1 MASAK
6 KNCSV
11 TFADRKKERNI
22 MNITTDKKS
31 NMLYWDSMED
41 QCDEFLNNFLTDYAL
56 TNITLDEDARIDISK
71 AILETIVSKCKEYGI
86 NTDEAFPYVDENY

>member
-1 MASAK
+1 
-6 KNCSV
+6 
-11 TFADRKKERNI
+11 

-56 TNITLDEDARIDISK
+56 TNITLDEDAHIDISK
-71 AILETIVSKCKEYGI
+71 AILETVISKCKDYGI